1 MPRAEKL
8 RQYIDSTVHDK
19 SVAEKLKP
27 WYGGWCKRPAFH
39 DEYLDIFNRDNVTL
53 VDTDGKGI
61 DRYSEKGLVANGE
74 EYEVDLIVFATGFT
88 VAGHKGGCPSQQT
101 RAPIIGRDGRDLEDK
116 WMGPDFGTL
125 FGSATNGFPNY
136 FFPGVSPHV
145 SSHSEGGTIV
155 TMEETVLNS
164 VQLDSQSV
172 PAPHPT
178 SRPRPT

>member
-1 MPRAEKL
+1 MFDLDLPRAEKS
-8 RQYIDSTVHDK
+8 RQYIDSIVHDK

-61 DRYSEKGLVANGE
+61 DSYSEKGLVANGV

-88 VAGHKGGCPSQQT
+88 VVGHKGGCPSQQT
-101 RAPIIGRDGRDLEDK
+101 RAPIFGRDGRNLEDK

-136 FFPGVSPHV
+136 FFPGVSP
-145 SSHSEGGTIV
+145 
-155 TMEETVLNS
+155 
-164 VQLDSQSV
+164 Q
-172 PAPHPT
+172 PPPHFDN
-178 SRPRPT
+178 RNRFQRWRKRC